1 MTYLLGELGGATI
14 IKSAQKAADIVS
26 GQWDNAWGYQ
36 VSSSGAIYQALAHL
50 GLIFALASL
59 MIWGIWL
66 LRNYLDTGHLT
77 FVPELIW
84 PLVVVSFLKDGGAML
99 ATISVAIR
107 NMINQANSLVL
118 TSVSGGIEI
127 QVAYQQVKNNVA
139 ARTQIAALLKQCQGQ
154 LGQKQIDCLKT
165 AQEQAKEIVTAYHL
179 SGGWIDDLL
188 TELGKVVSNP
198 AGEIANGA
206 FALFGTIMGAAQEG
220 VAIVFLVSLQVA
232 FQALLEVSL
241 IFTAMLG
248 PMALGLSLLP
258 VGAKPIYAWLT
269 AMFSVGIAKLCF
281 NIVVG
286 VVATA
291 VVNADTGNELWFLI
305 FVSVLAPFV
314 SIALASGGGMA
325 VWSSFTS
332 AGAWGLKVVY
342 ENQKSN

>member
-1 MTYLLGELGGATI
+1 MAYLLGFLGGSTI
-14 IKSAQKAADIVS
+14 VKSSQKAADIVS
-26 GQWDNAWGYQ
+26 GQWDKAWGYQ

-59 MIWGIWL
+59 MIWAIWL

-84 PLVVVSFLKDGGAML
+84 PLVVVSFLKDGGAQL
-99 ATISVAIR
+99 AIISVAIR

-127 QVAYQQVKNNVA
+127 QAAYQQVKNNAA

-165 AQEQAKEIVTAYHL
+165 AQEQAKEIVAAYNL

-188 TELGKVVSNP
+188 TQLGKVVSNP
-198 AGEIANGA
+198 VGEIANGA
-206 FALFGTIMGAAQEG
+206 FALFGTIVGAAQEAG
-220 VAIVFLVSLQVA
+220 AIVILVSVQVA
-232 FQALLEVSL
+232 FQAFLEVSL

-305 FVSVLAPFV
+305 FASILAPF
-314 SIALASGGGMA
+314 IALGLATGGGMA
-325 VWSSFTS
+325 VWSSITS
-332 AGAWGLKVVY
+332 AGAWGLKVAGVRGF
-342 ENQKSN
+342 